1 MIFGALRSDLGLGM
15 LRAERYFTL
24 LTFIPIISQGMR
36 SRRLGHRKDLMGPEH
51 AVGILDLCKEKFRQV
66 DEHLKD
72 APANREKIVEHDTRI
87 NCLEQ
92 VQDSLAKAVDR
103 MKGVKM
109 TVILSA
115 AGIILTIVLA
125 MLAVSTQWGSA
136 INQIRVNTGRLE
148 SLEAIHPRMVK

>member
-1 MIFGALRSDLGLGM
+1 MAPD
-15 LRAERYFTL
+15 
-24 LTFIPIISQGMR
+24 
-36 SRRLGHRKDLMGPEH
+36 H
-51 AVGILDLCKEKFRQV
+51 ATEILDLCKEKFRQV

-72 APANREKIVEHDTRI
+72 APYNREKITEHGTRI

-115 AGIILTIVLA
+115 AGIVLTIILA

-136 INQIRVNTGRLE
+136 INQIKVNTGRLDR
-148 SLEAIHPRMVK
+148 LEDFNFKNIK